1 MSDLVTYRLEDA
13 VATITMD
20 DGKVNVMSTAML
32 RALDAAFDRA
42 QGDKAIMVLRSARM
56 GIFSAGFDLK
66 IFAANDAERP

>member
-13 VATITMD
+13 VATVTMD

-42 QGDKAIMVLRSARM
+42 QAGRSCIPD
-56 GIFSAGFDLK
+56 GNVSPVGV
-66 IFAANDAERP
+66 